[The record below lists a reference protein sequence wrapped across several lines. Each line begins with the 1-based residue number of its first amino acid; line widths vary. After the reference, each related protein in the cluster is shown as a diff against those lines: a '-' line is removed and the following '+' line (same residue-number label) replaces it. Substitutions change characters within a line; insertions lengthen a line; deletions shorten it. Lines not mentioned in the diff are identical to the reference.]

1 MIIFSFL
8 STSTTTVWFIHF
20 RPEELTKSTTVCC
33 IFFLSLNFFFV
44 FNFSVFFLFYFISFH
59 FNRRFK
65 NIFFSIFF
73 LLLFFSFILNCY
85 FSTCY
90 GVSGC
95 KLENWVAQQTHL
107 QHNRRR
113 RMKKD

>member
-33 IFFLSLNFFFV
+33 IFFSPPT
-44 FNFSVFFLFYFISFH
+44 FFLCLIFLYFFYFILFLFTSTADLKTFSFQY
-59 FNRRFK
+59 
-65 NIFFSIFF
+65 FF